1 MTQMFDKSDIHYF
14 EVRARNYETL
24 LRKALLRDS
33 FDVPRKI
40 HSVSYLRA
48 EYKKIRKCLYSLHIA
63 DLALQVAKAKKENQ
77 HFIEISVYPN
87 VT

>member
-14 EVRARNYETL
+14 EVRARNYEAL
-24 LRKALLRDS
+24 LHKALLRDS

-48 EYKKIRKCLYSLHIA
+48 EYKRIRKSIYSLRKAEMAYQEAIA
-63 DLALQVAKAKKENQ
+63 KEENQ
-77 HFIEISVYPN
+77 QFTIIQVYPN